1 MRFLSLEGSPGPG
14 AVPRPDPSGGLLTD
28 DDDDEEEEDEEDE
41 DDGGDTNRG
50 EPLSLCVS
58 PRAGSD
64 SEGPNPLSR
73 AKARRSLRQEG
84 EGRAVAVETP
94 GARPVLGCVAVEP
107 RARAGVEEGSGRIP
121 WKVRVIP
128 PRRSPLPLR
137 IAARMRSVMV

>member
-28 DDDDEEEEDEEDE
+28 DDEEEEEEEDE

-64 SEGPNPLSR
+64 SEGPNPLSS

-84 EGRAVAVETP
+84 EGRAVAVESP
-94 GARPVLGCVAVEP
+94 GARPVSRCVAVES
-107 RARAGVEEGSGRIP
+107 RAGAGAEEGSGRTP
-121 WKVRVIP
+121 WKVSVIP
-128 PRRSPLPLR
+128 PRRSPLPLLM
-137 IAARMRSVMV
+137 AARMRSVMV